1 MSYTNSIILGSSQD
15 SKLQTAEGYQHI
27 LLLAPHGSGK
37 GVAFVLP
44 TLLSL
49 DESCIVHDIKLENY
63 QLTSGYRAKEGHK
76 IFVFNPLGD
85 KTHRYNPLDFIS
97 SDIKKKINDIC
108 IFFIILTPL
117 NNMFFTFIM
126 PFKIHKLI
134 EV

>member
-85 KTHRYNPLDFIS
+85 KTHRYNPLDFMSLSGIG
-97 SDIKKKINDIC
+97 
-108 IFFIILTPL
+108 LTPSPL
-117 NNMFFTFIM
+117 GEDFSTMRVWNIAAVHIAYTI
-126 PFKIHKLI
+126 
-134 EV
+134 